1 MNKDISNWNKDDFIN
16 LKNILSDII
25 PLIRFNQISSD
36 DFFDKIKPY
45 RKAFNEE
52 VYDEILESYLSS
64 KWQPRLLQKGP
75 RMREGKLLNLDMKCL
90 ISSWIDGKID
100 TYNKNNLPYR
110 FKLILQGTKDG
121 FSRSVFED
129 KCYNIEQT
137 IIIMKI
143 KETGEL
149 VGGYNPV
156 CWNIK
161 GKPLSEDYW
170 ITTDKSF
177 IFKINENQLNNSI
190 LSRVRYPQ
198 HAIFH
203 PYQTCDFIDID
214 NINTTEINFG
224 FNSYNIGNLQLRRSI
239 NNESY
244 CYYDDTSNE
253 LNLNLRN
260 NDYQLLEEYEMYKL
274 IN

>member
-1 MNKDISNWNKDDFIN
+1 MGLCDSELNKDISNWNKDDFIN

-36 DFFDKIKPY
+36 DFFEKIKPY

-52 VYDEILESYLSS
+52 VYDEILEYYLSS
-64 KWQPRLLQKGP
+64 KWQPRLLLQRGP
-75 RMREGKLLNLDMKCL
+75 RMGEGKLLNLDMKCL

-161 GKPLSEDYW
+161 GKSLNEEYC

-190 LSRVRYPQ
+190 LSRVKDPQ

-203 PYQTCDFIDID
+203 PRQIYGFTEN
-214 NINTTEINFG
+214 NINIIEMNFG
-224 FNSYNIGNLQLRRSI
+224 YDGYSSGYLQLRKSI
-239 NNESY
+239 KNEFY
-244 CYYDDTSNE
+244 CYES
-253 LNLNLRN
+253 NLNFH
-260 NDYQLLEEYEMYKL
+260 QLLEEYEVYKL